1 MLKDFLFYL
10 AFVLVLITA
19 VFSFM
24 NGWYTEDTDDDEDMQ
39 EFQNKITMLLER
51 SKNYDV
57 MQNL

>member
-24 NGWYTEDTDDDEDMQ
+24 NGWYSEDTDDDDEDMQ
-39 EFQNKITMLLER
+39 EF
-51 SKNYDV
+51 
-57 MQNL
+57 